1 MRGAPATHLRLGD
14 PALGAK
20 GSHQGIDL
28 AGGDAADEGLHDD
41 RIEGLVDPTARF
53 EDRGKEA
60 AGAEFGDQQLQI
72 PHLGGQGARPV
83 AVAVA
88 EALLGAFMAVGTQ
101 KGGKL
106 ELNQLLQ
113 AMAGQLRDQFPGAAA
128 IQ

>member
-72 PHLGGQGARPV
+72 PHLGGQGAGPV

-88 EALLGAFMAVGTQ
+88 EPLLGALVPVGTEE
-101 KGGKL
+101 GG
-106 ELNQLLQ
+106 ELQLDQLLQ
-113 AMAGQLRDQFPGAAA
+113 AVACQFRD
-128 IQ
+128 